1 MKLDRPERRRGQ
13 DPTIALINIV
23 FLMLIFFLLAGT
35 VAATNDD
42 GIELIRTSEAERTRP
57 PAGPIGITGEGEL
70 RYGGEIVGG
79 GALIAMLQETSAAPM
94 ESEAN
99 GTAGADTSLPG
110 APVFVTA
117 DQSLP
122 ASDLIAFLRTMRE
135 AGFEARI
142 VTRSGGSL

>member
-1 MKLDRPERRRGQ
+1 MKLDRSKRRRGQ

-35 VAATNDD
+35 VAATSEND
-42 GIELIRTSEAERTRP
+42 IELIRTSEAERTRP
-57 PAGPIGITGEGEL
+57 PAGPVGITAAGDLRYEGEAVS
-70 RYGGEIVGG
+70 ED
-79 GALIAMLQETSAAPM
+79 ALLAALSETNAAPVAA
-94 ESEAN
+94 SAN
-99 GTAGADTSLPG
+99 GASVAGTPLSI
-110 APVFVTA
+110 TA

-122 ASDLIAFLRTMRE
+122 ATDLIGFLRTLRA